1 MNQNWIVEN
10 LNNAFST
17 WNGKLTELW
26 GLVTTSPQTFKGG
39 AVWGVMQSLH
49 NAMIG
54 IGYALIVLFFAIS
67 LFKNTANF
75 HELKRPE
82 AAVHYLIR
90 FVAAK
95 TLVGYG
101 MDIMLN
107 IFSICNGVVSD
118 MAAGMGGISQAMV
131 ALPGEVQ
138 AAIENVGFL
147 ASIPLW
153 LVTILG
159 SLFITVLSFV
169 MILTVYGRFFRLY
182 MYTALAPLP
191 LASFA
196 GESTQSVGMP
206 DINFTM
212 SDEDNKAK
220 ILNLLGKVYMGVPS
234 DCWLKI
240 CIVSQRMDEKSFREN
255 VLLHRNLDGLDKWR
269 VERNRRI
276 RQCVQD
282 AGNVVQHKYLILSTN
297 KQNVTD
303 ARSRLRQVQGNLLA
317 ELSNLGCTIK
327 PMANNERLEVLHN
340 FFRRGEEGR
349 FQFSFDD
356 YGNLGN
362 DFRNTIAPDAMRFTT
377 QHAEIDDGFAKA
389 MTIAQYPQQLSDNF
403 VATLLQQV
411 PYIVLS
417 IDITPVETEDA
428 MREIEASQMKID
440 SEKFRANR
448 RNVENLDFMATI
460 SPRNQQQEKYT
471 AEIRNAICEGDQQVF
486 MVLLSVA
493 FFADTPDELRQET
506 DALQSAASNFNCR
519 FTEMRF
525 QQENCFNTA
534 MPYGLRRVESSHMM
548 LTRSVTALVPFV
560 AQEVQSPQGIF
571 YGRNA
576 ITGNLIVG
584 DRTKLI
590 NGNAMVIAT
599 SGSGKSMSV
608 KMEIIMEFLRWPNAR
623 FILVDPENEYELLVK
638 ALGGEAIKVSVDS
651 RTHFN
656 PLDYHYDPK
665 TDVPPDVAKIE
676 FVLSMLDKLIGENG
690 HLQPEDR
697 SLIAASLK
705 NIYKPLIAS
714 GYTAPCPTLGDLYR
728 DLNKSN
734 LRRAKQLALMLDVFA
749 NGSLQAFSHTTNV
762 DMNNRLICFNIQS
775 LGDQLRPIA
784 MMSLLEF
791 INMQVMTNRRKDA
804 TAATWIYFDEIH
816 VLLKDPMS
824 SNFLY
829 SSWKRFRKYNAY
841 ATGISQD
848 IQDYLD
854 NPVAYAL
861 LSNSEFVIML
871 RQSKSLEALE
881 RLYGL
886 SKPQLE
892 FLRNASEGHGIIKMG
907 NSMIPFSNLE
917 PKDTAVYK
925 LITTKPGEATAE
937 K

>member
-1 MNQNWIVEN
+1 MRLSEY
-10 LNNAFST
+10 AST
-17 WNGKLTELW
+17 QRT
-26 GLVTTSPQTFKGG
+26 
-39 AVWGVMQSLH
+39 
-49 NAMIG
+49 
-54 IGYALIVLFFAIS
+54 
-67 LFKNTANF
+67 
-75 HELKRPE
+75 
-82 AAVHYLIR
+82 
-90 FVAAK
+90 
-95 TLVGYG
+95 YG
-101 MDIMLN
+101 
-107 IFSICNGVVSD
+107 SRKVPRS
-118 MAAGMGGISQAMV
+118 
-131 ALPGEVQ
+131 VQ
-138 AAIENVGFL
+138 Q
-147 ASIPLW
+147 SIPIDQIYEDGTW
-153 LVTILG
+153 RCG
-159 SLFITVLSFV
+159 N
-169 MILTVYGRFFRLY
+169 VYSQ
-182 MYTALAPLP
+182 MW
-191 LASFA
+191 S
-196 GESTQSVGMP
+196 MP

-327 PMANNERLEVLHN
+327 PMTNNERLEVLHN

-356 YGNLGN
+356 YGKLGN
-362 DFRNTIAPDAMRFTT
+362 DFRNTIAPDAMRCTT
-377 QHAEIDDGFAKA
+377 QYAKIDDGFAKA

-440 SEKFRANR
+440 SEKYRANR

-471 AEIRNAICEGDQQVF
+471 AEIRNA
-486 MVLLSVA
+486 
-493 FFADTPDELRQET
+493 
-506 DALQSAASNFNCR
+506 
-519 FTEMRF
+519 
-525 QQENCFNTA
+525 
-534 MPYGLRRVESSHMM
+534 
-548 LTRSVTALVPFV
+548 
-560 AQEVQSPQGIF
+560 IF

-651 RTHFN
+651 RTYFN

>member
-101 MDIMLN
+101 
-107 IFSICNGVVSD
+107 
-118 MAAGMGGISQAMV
+118 
-131 ALPGEVQ
+131 
-138 AAIENVGFL
+138 
-147 ASIPLW
+147 
-153 LVTILG
+153 
-159 SLFITVLSFV
+159 
-169 MILTVYGRFFRLY
+169 
-182 MYTALAPLP
+182 
-191 LASFA
+191 
-196 GESTQSVGMP
+196 
-206 DINFTM
+206 
-212 SDEDNKAK
+212 
-220 ILNLLGKVYMGVPS
+220 
-234 DCWLKI
+234 
-240 CIVSQRMDEKSFREN
+240 
-255 VLLHRNLDGLDKWR
+255 
-269 VERNRRI
+269 
-276 RQCVQD
+276 
-282 AGNVVQHKYLILSTN
+282 
-297 KQNVTD
+297 
-303 ARSRLRQVQGNLLA
+303 
-317 ELSNLGCTIK
+317 
-327 PMANNERLEVLHN
+327 
-340 FFRRGEEGR
+340 
-349 FQFSFDD
+349 
-356 YGNLGN
+356 
-362 DFRNTIAPDAMRFTT
+362 
-377 QHAEIDDGFAKA
+377 
-389 MTIAQYPQQLSDNF
+389 
-403 VATLLQQV
+403 
-411 PYIVLS
+411 
-417 IDITPVETEDA
+417 
-428 MREIEASQMKID
+428 
-440 SEKFRANR
+440 
-448 RNVENLDFMATI
+448 
-460 SPRNQQQEKYT
+460 
-471 AEIRNAICEGDQQVF
+471 
-486 MVLLSVA
+486 
-493 FFADTPDELRQET
+493 
-506 DALQSAASNFNCR
+506 
-519 FTEMRF
+519 
-525 QQENCFNTA
+525 
-534 MPYGLRRVESSHMM
+534 
-548 LTRSVTALVPFV
+548 
-560 AQEVQSPQGIF
+560 
-571 YGRNA
+571 
-576 ITGNLIVG
+576 
-584 DRTKLI
+584 
-590 NGNAMVIAT
+590 
-599 SGSGKSMSV
+599 
-608 KMEIIMEFLRWPNAR
+608 
-623 FILVDPENEYELLVK
+623 
-638 ALGGEAIKVSVDS
+638 
-651 RTHFN
+651 
-656 PLDYHYDPK
+656 
-665 TDVPPDVAKIE
+665 
-676 FVLSMLDKLIGENG
+676 
-690 HLQPEDR
+690 
-697 SLIAASLK
+697 
-705 NIYKPLIAS
+705 
-714 GYTAPCPTLGDLYR
+714 
-728 DLNKSN
+728 
-734 LRRAKQLALMLDVFA
+734 
-749 NGSLQAFSHTTNV
+749 
-762 DMNNRLICFNIQS
+762 IQS

>member
-107 IFSICNGVVSD
+107 IFS
-118 MAAGMGGISQAMV
+118 
-131 ALPGEVQ
+131 
-138 AAIENVGFL
+138 
-147 ASIPLW
+147 
-153 LVTILG
+153 
-159 SLFITVLSFV
+159 
-169 MILTVYGRFFRLY
+169 
-182 MYTALAPLP
+182 
-191 LASFA
+191 
-196 GESTQSVGMP
+196 MP